1 MPHGLR
7 NAFFRRLISKS
18 VQIYNIYFIYAS
30 ARELFYKKVYFYVQK
45 ESSLNPQLSTLNF
58 FYYLCTVIWN
68 NMGFWRKN
76 RIFNFQLS
84 IFNVVFLL
92 CTACT
97 KVNTPRPYGYYRITP
112 PDTTY
117 IPFETYQLSTL
128 NSQLSTYPY
137 NFALSRNAV
146 VQPRL
151 EPGEEY
157 WINLYYPAF
166 DATIHCSYKP
176 VRGNLRELTADALEF
191 VYRNASHAS
200 AIPEREYNHP
210 EAHVYGVL
218 FDLEGNTASSCQF
231 FLTDST
237 RHFFR
242 ASVYCNCPPNADSL
256 APVYNYLRT
265 DVIRLVESFEW
276 K

>member
-1 MPHGLR
+1 
-7 NAFFRRLISKS
+7 
-18 VQIYNIYFIYAS
+18 
-30 ARELFYKKVYFYVQK
+30 
-45 ESSLNPQLSTLNF
+45 
-58 FYYLCTVIWN
+58 
-68 NMGFWRKN
+68 MGFFIKKIIRNSKFLIIN
-76 RIFNFQLS
+76 LGLITCVACH
-84 IFNVVFLL
+84 NVS
-92 CTACT
+92 
-97 KVNTPRPYGYYRITP
+97 TPRPYGYFRITP
-112 PDTTY
+112 PDTAY
-117 IPFETYQLSTL
+117 MDFASFQLSTFNSQPSTL
-128 NSQLSTYPY
+128 HSQPSTLHSQLSTYPY
-137 NFALSRNAV
+137 TFALSRNAV

-151 EPGEEY
+151 EPGEQY

-176 VRGNLRELTADALEF
+176 VQGNLRELTDDALEF

-210 EAHVYGVL
+210 EARVYGVL

-265 DVIRLVESFEW
+265 DVIRMVESFEW